1 MEEEETHQ
9 GQGRR
14 GKDER
19 EEEEGRVKGGE
30 RREEERMMMKML
42 MTEVHWIVHLRFQM
56 IGSWKLVQ
64 SFIFLVFKSV
74 HASL

>member
-1 MEEEETHQ
+1 MM
-9 GQGRR
+9 GRR

-19 EEEEGRVKGGE
+19 EEEGRERRGG

-64 SFIFLVFKSV
+64 SFIFLVFRCV